1 MSNPAGGRG
10 ARPRAAAATPAAGA
24 RRAAPGSSSAWTKA
38 PPRLRSANGATTSRP
53 VRCNP
58 FAQKEGR
65 TAALTGAFAGLWAGV
80 IKGEVYNYP
89 GHDDA
94 APISTSQVARAHGYT
109 VRFPPENTLPLAHV
123 SIMRLT
129 FVGCVCSSLRTP
141 AAVTSWAVRR
151 RGTWRSWCS
160 ATTGTRRIPSTHS
173 WYAHARAQTPFA
185 LKTPGAFLRTRGPSG
200 LKAEGAPCLLTSG
213 GHLRARGPSVLE
225 AELSG
230 VHVSGAEP

>member
-1 MSNPAGGRG
+1 MITAGGRG

-58 FAQKEGR
+58 FAQKER
-65 TAALTGAFAGLWAGV
+65 RKAALTDAFAGLWAGV

-109 VRFPPENTLPLAHV
+109 VRSLPKTLSLSLMFQSCDV
-123 SIMRLT
+123 W
-129 FVGCVCSSLRTP
+129 VCVRSSLRTP
-141 AAVTSWAVRR
+141 AAVTSWGVRR

-173 WYAHARAQTPFA
+173 WCAQILFSKLRGHFCAHLVQ
-185 LKTPGAFLRTRGPSG
+185 AF
-200 LKAEGAPCLLTSG
+200 
-213 GHLRARGPSVLE
+213 
-225 AELSG
+225 
-230 VHVSGAEP
+230 